1 MSEGAERYNLVLVN
15 PVLACGRLNQT
26 CLASLPALVSTLVP
40 DSGLILPH
48 KLQLWCQVCII
59 SVKKIYIGKYLKKL
73 LQLWKTKIFDRW
85 T

>member
-48 KLQLWCQVCII
+48 KLQLWCQVRI
-59 SVKKIYIGKYLKKL
+59 VVV
-73 LQLWKTKIFDRW
+73 
-85 T
+85 